1 MTAGPGDPWLLA
13 VDGID
18 GSGKS
23 VLAEALVTALER
35 AGTRAALL
43 RVDDYR
49 RPVDWKAA
57 GRAEADVY
65 YEDYYDLRL
74 LDDGVRAFLADAEGV
89 SLPVFDSAREILA
102 GERRVAFAGAAALVV
117 EGVFVLRAPTVAARG
132 RALYL
137 RTSFDEARRRILARD
152 SARGRTVADV
162 THRIDARYFPA
173 QERYLREHDPV
184 AHAAVLVEH
193 ERLAAPSIAR
203 LDTTRIAPSLQQA
216 IESALAAF
224 AAPRAVR

>member
-1 MTAGPGDPWLLA
+1 VTGDPWLLA

-23 VLAEALVTALER
+23 VLAQALVTALEP

-65 YEDYYDLRL
+65 YDDYYDLRR
-74 LDDGVRAFLADAEGV
+74 LDDGVRAFLDGASGV
-89 SLPVFDSAREILA
+89 SLPVFDSARELLD
-102 GERRVAFAGAAALVV
+102 GERWVTFAGGTALVV
-117 EGVFVLRAPTVAARG
+117 EGVFALRVPTVAARG
-132 RALYL
+132 CALYL

-152 SARGRTVADV
+152 IARGRTAVDV
-162 THRIDARYFPA
+162 NHRIDARYFPA

-184 AHAAVLVEH
+184 ARAAVLVEH
-193 ERLAAPSIAR
+193 ETLAAPVLAR
-203 LDTTRIAPSLQQA
+203 LDEPRVAPALRQA
-216 IESALAAF
+216 IESALQAF

>member
-1 MTAGPGDPWLLA
+1 VTEPAAPWLLA

-23 VLAEALVTALER
+23 VLAEAVVTALEN
-35 AGTRAALL
+35 AGTRAVLL

-49 RPVDWKAA
+49 RPVNWKAE

-65 YEDYYDLRL
+65 YDDYYDLAQ
-74 LDDGVRAFLADAEGV
+74 LDEGVRAFLDGAPGI
-89 SLPVFDSAREILA
+89 SIPVFDSSRERLDGQRWI
-102 GERRVAFAGAAALVV
+102 AFEGASALVV
-117 EGVFVLRAPTVAARG
+117 EGVFAQRAHTVRERG
-132 RALYL
+132 QSVYL

-152 SARGRTVADV
+152 TARGRTVADV
-162 THRIDARYFPA
+162 SHRIDARYFPA

-184 AHAAVLVEH
+184 ARAAVLVEH
-193 ERLAAPSIAR
+193 ERLAAPVLAR
-203 LDTTRIAPSLQQA
+203 LDSARIAPTLQQT

>member
-1 MTAGPGDPWLLA
+1 VTEPAAPWLLA

-23 VLAEALVTALER
+23 VLAEAVVTALQN

-49 RPVDWKAA
+49 RPVNWKAE

-65 YEDYYDLRL
+65 YADYYDLAQ
-74 LDDGVRAFLADAEGV
+74 LDEGVRAFLDGAPGI
-89 SLPVFDSAREILA
+89 SIPVFDSSRERLDGQRWIAFDGAR
-102 GERRVAFAGAAALVV
+102 ALVV
-117 EGVFVLRAPTVAARG
+117 EGVFAQRARTVRERG
-132 RALYL
+132 QSVYL

-152 SARGRTVADV
+152 TARGRTVADV
-162 THRIDARYFPA
+162 SHRIDARYFPA

-184 AHAAVLVEH
+184 ARAAVLVEH
-193 ERLAAPSIAR
+193 ERLAAPVLAR
-203 LDTTRIAPSLQQA
+203 LDSARIAPTLQQT